1 MSAEEVPAPAPA
13 PPRGRVGE
21 VFRAFLKLGVSSFG
35 GPAAH
40 LGYFREEFVV
50 RRRWIGEAQYA
61 ELVALCQF
69 LPGPASSQAGF
80 ALGLLRGGPLG
91 ALAAWAA
98 FTLPSAA
105 LLVLFAAGALAI
117 DGPLG
122 QGALLGLQ
130 AVAVAVVAHAVVG
143 MARTL
148 TPDLRRALIALV
160 SAGLALLLPGSLGQ
174 IAAIAAGA
182 AAGALWCRPGPG
194 EQSAEPLA
202 VAVSRR
208 AALVALTLFV
218 LLLIGLPLL
227 VRLTSSAWLGAADAF
242 TRAGALVFGGGHV
255 VLPLLQAEPAIAG
268 SVSHEQ
274 LLAGYAAAQA
284 VPGPLFTVAAA
295 YGFEMAPGSAAL
307 AAALLALI
315 AVFLPGMLL
324 LIAALPFWNRLR
336 RVPSARAALAGASA
350 AVVGILAA
358 ALYSPVIT
366 SGITGS
372 ATLVIALVCIL
383 ALRVLRIPAWAVV
396 LGGAALGMIAVLTD
410 IGIGWG

>member
-1 MSAEEVPAPAPA
+1 MSAEEAPGR
-13 PPRGRVGE
+13 PRGRVAE

-80 ALGLLRGGPLG
+80 ALGLVRGGPLG

-122 QGALLGLQ
+122 RGALLGLQ

-148 TPDLRRALIALV
+148 TPDLRRALIALAA
-160 SAGLALLLPGSLGQ
+160 AGLALLLPGSLGQ

-202 VAVSRR
+202 VTVSRR

-218 LLLIGLPLL
+218 VLLIGLPLL

-268 SVSHEQ
+268 SVPHEQ

-295 YGFEMAPGSAAL
+295 YGFEMAPGAAAP

-336 RVPSARAALAGASA
+336 RAASARAALAGASA

-366 SGITGS
+366 SGITGIAS
-372 ATLVIALVCIL
+372 LVIALVGFL

-396 LGGAALGMIAVLTD
+396 LGGAALGTIAVLAD

>member
-1 MSAEEVPAPAPA
+1 MPAPAPA